1 MAKQSKIVFLR
12 ANANRYS
19 IEFMLVGGIAI
30 AVIMLFVTLR
40 ATPISVLEIALT
52 TTAIMAVILGFL
64 KSREPFYT
72 FQLDNEKITYY
83 HKVGSWGVELNN
95 LSQVGVPV
103 VTDGFEQ
110 SELNAV
116 GLKLK
121 NEALFLDALHPRLA
135 CKLLIEQRHIFLQAV
150 KMHCKS
156 GSCPSKWLVEP
167 SEFQAGSGQIYT
179 GLIAMFANRMQN
191 LHTLTGYHLLLP
203 ANVLDRDLW
212 HFSNLLNHW
221 RLNPEMVVQELL
233 DKQATV
239 ARSNRNDS

>member
-1 MAKQSKIVFLR
+1 MAEQNKAVFLR
-12 ANANRYS
+12 ATANRYS
-19 IEFMLVGGIAI
+19 IEFMLVGGVAIAI
-30 AVIMLFVTLR
+30 IMLFVTLR
-40 ATPISVLEIALT
+40 ATPITLLEIVFAA
-52 TTAIMAVILGFL
+52 TAIMAVILGFL

-72 FQLDNEKITYY
+72 VRLDNKKITYY
-83 HKVGSWGVELNN
+83 HKVGSYCIDANN

-103 VTDGFEQ
+103 VTNGFEQ
-110 SELNAV
+110 TELNAV

-121 NEALFLDALHPRLA
+121 NEAALLDTLHPRLA

-167 SEFQAGSGQIYT
+167 SKFQVGTGQTYT
-179 GLIAMFANRMQN
+179 GLIAMFANRMQH

-239 ARSNRNDS
+239 TRSNRNDS